1 MVVIYTN
8 HAGIVMCFV
17 FGFAMSAP
25 ILAVKLWH
33 ESVVH
38 VSDIVRCIPQIV
50 HAVSVVVQYWYSI
63 NVSE

>member
-8 HAGIVMCFV
+8 HAGIVMCFM

-25 ILAVKLWH
+25 KLWH
-33 ESVVH
+33 ESIVH